1 MVLIKNLGN
10 TLIISMTLVFVLL
23 IILIIIEK
31 ILHKKIIKNQGSRN
45 IFYINK
51 IESINK
57 TNLDKALTDIDQITR
72 DFFKEA
78 FNIKQNIG
86 YTKLENF
93 FNQKN
98 DTEAAEFCN
107 LMNDSLYSGKKN
119 KKEYIQKWVLSLT
132 VQKLILSLTNIVQN
146 NPLFTEEEL
155 RRKKLEKTGL
165 VNYLKNIKIPGIS
178 KKKLDN
184 KQDNSEQN

>member
-51 IESINK
+51 IESISE
-57 TNLDKALTDIDQITR
+57 TNLDKALTDINQITR
-72 DFFKEA
+72 DFFKDA
-78 FNIKQNIG
+78 FKIKHNIG

-98 DTEAAEFCN
+98 DAEAAEFCS

-119 KKEYIQKWVLSLT
+119 KEEDI
-132 VQKLILSLTNIVQN
+132 QKLILSLTNIVRN
-146 NPLFTEEEL
+146 NPLFTKEEL

-184 KQDNSEQN
+184 KQYNSKQN